1 MADLLKDRLD
11 EVRVALIHMHKA
23 LVDAERVTYQRT
35 VGSIPTP
42 NHFLKLLTDDPWFAW
57 LHPLSQFIVSLDELL
72 EADGPLTTEAFGIAI
87 SETRKLLTPSE
98 SGQGFG
104 RQYFEALQ
112 ADPDVVIAHADL
124 MQLLGRNRP

>member
-112 ADPDVVIAHADL
+112 ADPDVIIAHADL